1 MFRQMGMVSFI
12 VRNALDYYYSI
23 INYLNSIMRPEGVV
37 KDRGILY

>member
-12 VRNALDYYYSI
+12 VRNASDYYH
-23 INYLNSIMRPEGVV
+23 SIMNYYYGIIRPEGVV